1 MKRDSFKLFH
11 WEFYKD
17 EGDSYTYVYETR
29 SGDIIGYIQDMYDL
43 NTIRKIF
50 DSNIEW
56 YTEEDVNTFIEDN
69 IIWF

>member
-1 MKRDSFKLFH
+1 MKRDSFEIFH

-17 EGDSYTYVYETR
+17 EGDSDVYVYETH
-29 SGDIIGYIQDMYDL
+29 SGDVIGYIQDMYDL
-43 NTIRKIF
+43 DIIRKIF
-50 DSNIEW
+50 DSNEC